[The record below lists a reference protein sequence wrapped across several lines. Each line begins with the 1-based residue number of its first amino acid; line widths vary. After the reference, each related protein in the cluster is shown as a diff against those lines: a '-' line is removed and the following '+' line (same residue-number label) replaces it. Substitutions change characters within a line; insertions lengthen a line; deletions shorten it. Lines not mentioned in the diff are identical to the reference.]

1 MESESFSSSC
11 SLVCSLS
18 ALQWLLFPCIQP
30 TTQPA
35 EHGLITTTHH
45 NTTDTAAMEGMFFNI
60 DNGYVEALVRG
71 YKNSLLTSSQY
82 INLTQCDNLEDV
94 KLQLSA
100 TDYGAYLAD
109 INQTL
114 STSVIEQKLNKKLI
128 DDFHYIKSQST
139 DPLSKFLEFITYG
152 YMIDNILLIITG
164 TIHNRDK
171 SEILK
176 KCNPLGWFETLP
188 TLSIATDLTSL
199 YETVLIDT
207 PLAKYFH
214 NCLSIDDLDDL
225 NVEIIRNIL
234 YKEYLEDFYQ
244 FCQNELPSPTD
255 EIMARLLEFE
265 ADKRTI
271 NICVNSLE
279 TELSVEEKLKMLPSI
294 GLLASNES
302 VKHQLAS
309 SSDLDS
315 LQVLITSVG
324 AYSSFFNDSP
334 GSATTSTGTGS
345 KSLEDSFYEYEMQ
358 LNKNAFTQ
366 QFTHS
371 TVWAYVKSKE
381 QEVRNI
387 AWICECIAQNQ
398 KDKINNYISVY

>member
-1 MESESFSSSC
+1 
-11 SLVCSLS
+11 
-18 ALQWLLFPCIQP
+18 
-30 TTQPA
+30 
-35 EHGLITTTHH
+35 
-45 NTTDTAAMEGMFFNI
+45 MEGLYFNI
-60 DNGYVEALVRG
+60 DAGYIEGVVRG

-82 INLTQCDNLEDV
+82 INLTQCDNLEDL

-100 TDYGAYLAD
+100 TDYGNFLSD
-109 INQTL
+109 ISQTL
-114 STSVIEQKLNKKLI
+114 STSIIEQKLNKKLI
-128 DDFHYIKSQST
+128 EDFNYIKSQST
-139 DPLSKFLEFITYG
+139 YPLSKFMEFITYG

-176 KCNPLGWFETLP
+176 KCNPLGWFDTLP
-188 TLSIATDLTSL
+188 TLSITTDLNSL

-244 FCQNELPSPTD
+244 FCENELPDPTG
-255 EIMARLLEFE
+255 EIMIRSLNFE

-271 NICVNSLE
+271 NICINSLD
-279 TELSVEEKLKMLPSI
+279 TELSTEEKLKMLPSI

-302 VKHQLAS
+302 IKFQLAELADLENLKILISSIGPYKDFFNDNPAAS
-309 SSDLDS
+309 SS
-315 LQVLITSVG
+315 
-324 AYSSFFNDSP
+324 N
-334 GSATTSTGTGS
+334 S
-345 KSLEDSFYEYEMQ
+345 KSLEDCFYEYEMN
-358 LNKNAFTQ
+358 LNRNAFTQ
-366 QFTHS
+366 QFTYS
-371 TVWAYVKSKE
+371 TIWAFIKSKE
-381 QEVRNI
+381 QEIRNI
-387 AWICECIAQNQ
+387 TWISECIAQNQ